1 MASLHHNTS
10 LSPFPPQIKPE
21 KSPQL
26 IQTHCKQLYG
36 NGKNPEILTKSYF
49 THISSLCKDGQ
60 LQEAVDLLNRMEAQ
74 ELRIGPEFYGELLQ
88 GCVYQRELLLGQ
100 QVHAKIIKNGKFF
113 ARNEFIE
120 TKLVIFYAKCD
131 LFDVSSNLF
140 SRLRLKNEF
149 SWAAMIGLYSRVG
162 LFEEALLGFIEMQEN
177 GISADNFVL
186 PNVLKACGALN
197 NADFG
202 KCVHGQVWKLN
213 FDGCVFVASSLIDMY
228 GKCGA
233 LGDARKVFDNMSK
246 RNVVAW
252 NSIIGSYM
260 QNGFNEEAIQV
271 FSEMRI
277 EGFEASR
284 VTLSSILTTSAN
296 LRAFKFGKQV
306 HAIAIQNG
314 LDLDNILGTSLI
326 NFYSKVGL
334 ASDAEL
340 VFSRMIEKDVVAWNL
355 LIFCYVQSGEVEK
368 ALSLCREMRS
378 AGFLYDCVTLSSLLS
393 ASTNLSDLNLGKAA
407 HCFCLRNHFE
417 SDAVVANSIVDMYA
431 KCKRITDARQ
441 VFDSTA
447 DKDIVSW
454 NTLLAAY
461 AEMGFSGE
469 TLKLFY
475 QMQLDGV
482 QQNIISW
489 NLVILGFLRNG
500 QINEATDMFSQMK
513 ASGVHPNHITYTTL
527 ITGLSQIGFGN
538 EAIMFFQQMLE
549 AGLEPTSASIVGVL
563 SACTNMAS
571 LLCGKAIH
579 GYNVRRGIPL
589 SLPMATSLVDMYSKC
604 GNLNMARQIF
614 DAIAIKE
621 IALYN
626 AMISGYALHGR
637 AVQALGLF
645 EHLKKEGVEPDNITF
660 TTVLASCCHIG
671 LVNEGLNVFHEMVS
685 VYNVEPGMQHYGC
698 LATLLSRCGN
708 VYEALHVVQKMPFDP
723 DGHALGSLLAA
734 CRELGESELEEHIAK
749 SLIKMFPDNSGNY
762 VALSNAYAT
771 SGRWDGVSE
780 LRDLMKRKGLRKSPG
795 CSWIQNGNELHA
807 FVAGDRSH
815 SQTPEIYAVL
825 ALLEMEMSA
834 Q

>member
-1 MASLHHNTS
+1 MASLHLNTS

-49 THISSLCKDGQ
+49 TNISSLCKDGQ

-74 ELRIGPEFYGELLQ
+74 ELHIGPEFYGELLQ
-88 GCVYQRELLLGQ
+88 GCVYQRDLLLGQ
-100 QVHAKIIKNGKFF
+100 QVHAKIIKNGTFF
-113 ARNEFIE
+113 AKNEYLE

-131 LFDVSSNLF
+131 LVDVSSNLF

-162 LFEEALLGFIEMQEN
+162 LFEEALWGFIEMQEN

-202 KCVHGQVWKLN
+202 KCVHGQVWKLS

-233 LGDARKVFDNMSK
+233 LDDARKVFDSMSK

-260 QNGFNEEAIQV
+260 QNGFNKEAIEV
-271 FSEMRI
+271 FNEMRI
-277 EGFEASR
+277 EGFEPSR

-296 LRAFKFGKQV
+296 LRELKVGKQV

-326 NFYSKVGL
+326 NFYAKVGL
-334 ASDAEL
+334 ANDAEL
-340 VFSRMIEKDVVAWNL
+340 VFSRMTEKDVVAWNL

-368 ALSLCREMRS
+368 ALNLCREMRS
-378 AGFLYDCVTLSSLLS
+378 AGFRYDCVTLSSLLS
-393 ASTNLSDLNLGKAA
+393 ASTNLRDLNLGKAA
-407 HCFCLRNHFE
+407 HCFCIRNNFE
-417 SDAVVANSIVDMYA
+417 SDAVVASSIVDMYA

-441 VFDSTA
+441 VFDATA

-538 EAIMFFQQMLE
+538 EAIMFFQQMLQ
-549 AGLEPTSASIVGVL
+549 AGIEPTSASIVGVL

-579 GYNVRRGIPL
+579 GYTVRQGIPL
-589 SLPMATSLVDMYSKC
+589 SLSMATTLVDMYSKC
-604 GNLNMARQIF
+604 GNLNIARQIF
-614 DAIAIKE
+614 DAISIKE

-626 AMISGYALHGR
+626 AMISGYALHGC

-645 EHLKKEGVEPDNITF
+645 EHLKQEGVEPDNITF
-660 TTVLASCCHIG
+660 TTVLASCCHTG

-685 VYNVEPGMQHYGC
+685 VYNVKPSMQHYGC

-708 VYEALHVVQKMPFDP
+708 VYEALRVVQNMPFDP

-771 SGRWDGVSE
+771 SGRWDEVSE

-795 CSWIQNGNELHA
+795 CSWIQNGKELHV

-815 SQTPEIYAVL
+815 SQTPEIYTVL
-825 ALLEMEMSA
+825 ALLEMEMFA

>member
-1 MASLHHNTS
+1 MASLHLNTS

-26 IQTHCKQLYG
+26 IQTHCKQSYG

-60 LQEAVDLLNRMEAQ
+60 LQQAVDLLNRMEAQ

-88 GCVYQRELLLGQ
+88 GCVYRRDLLLGQ
-100 QVHAKIIKNGKFF
+100 QVHAKILKNGKFF
-113 ARNEFIE
+113 AKNEFIE

-162 LFEEALLGFIEMQEN
+162 LFEEALWGFIEMQEN

-186 PNVLKACGALN
+186 PNVLKACGALSN
-197 NADFG
+197 SDFG

-233 LGDARKVFDNMSK
+233 LVDARKVFDNMSK

-260 QNGFNEEAIQV
+260 QNGFNEEAIQI
-271 FSEMRI
+271 FNEMRI
-277 EGFEASR
+277 EGFEPSR

-296 LRAFKFGKQV
+296 LRALKVGKQV

-326 NFYSKVGL
+326 NFYAKVGL

-340 VFSRMIEKDVVAWNL
+340 VFSRMTEKDVVAWNL

-368 ALSLCREMRS
+368 ALYLCREMRS
-378 AGFLYDCVTLSSLLS
+378 AGLLYDCVTLSSLLS
-393 ASTNLSDLNLGKAA
+393 ASTNLRDLNLGKAA
-407 HCFCLRNHFE
+407 HCFCLRNNFE
-417 SDAVVANSIVDMYA
+417 SDAVVASSIVDMYA

-500 QINEATDMFSQMK
+500 QINEATDMFLQMK
-513 ASGVHPNHITYTTL
+513 ASGVHPNHITYTTF

-579 GYNVRRGIPL
+579 G
-589 SLPMATSLVDMYSKC
+589 
-604 GNLNMARQIF
+604 QIF
-614 DAIAIKE
+614 DVISIKE

-645 EHLKKEGVEPDNITF
+645 EHLKQEGVEPDNITF
-660 TTVLASCCHIG
+660 TTVLASCCHTG
-671 LVNEGLNVFHEMVS
+671 LVNGGLNVFHEMVS
-685 VYNVEPGMQHYGC
+685 VYNVKPSMQHYGC

-771 SGRWDGVSE
+771 SGRWDEVSE

-825 ALLEMEMSA
+825 ALLEMEISA

>member
-1 MASLHHNTS
+1 MASLHLNTS

-26 IQTHCKQLYG
+26 IQTHCKQSYG

-60 LQEAVDLLNRMEAQ
+60 LQQAVDLLNRMEAQ

-88 GCVYQRELLLGQ
+88 GCVYRRDLLLGQ
-100 QVHAKIIKNGKFF
+100 QVHAKILKNGKFF
-113 ARNEFIE
+113 AKNEFIE

-162 LFEEALLGFIEMQEN
+162 LFEEALWGFIEMQEN

-197 NADFG
+197 NAGFG

-233 LGDARKVFDNMSK
+233 LVDARKVFDNMSK

-260 QNGFNEEAIQV
+260 QNGFNEEAIQI
-271 FSEMRI
+271 FNEMRI
-277 EGFEASR
+277 EGFEPSR

-296 LRAFKFGKQV
+296 LRALKVGKQV

-326 NFYSKVGL
+326 NFYAKVGL

-340 VFSRMIEKDVVAWNL
+340 VFSRMTEKDVVAWNL

-368 ALSLCREMRS
+368 ALYLCREMRL
-378 AGFLYDCVTLSSLLS
+378 AGLLYDCVTLSSLLS
-393 ASTNLSDLNLGKAA
+393 ASTNLRDLNLGKAA
-407 HCFCLRNHFE
+407 HCFCLRNNFE
-417 SDAVVANSIVDMYA
+417 TDAVVASSIVDMYA

-500 QINEATDMFSQMK
+500 QINEATDMFLQMK
-513 ASGVHPNHITYTTL
+513 ASGVHPNHITYTTF

-579 GYNVRRGIPL
+579 GYTVRQGIPL
-589 SLPMATSLVDMYSKC
+589 SLSMATSLVDMYSKC

-614 DAIAIKE
+614 DAISIKE

-645 EHLKKEGVEPDNITF
+645 EHLKQEGVEPDNITF
-660 TTVLASCCHIG
+660 TTVLASCCHTG

-685 VYNVEPGMQHYGC
+685 VYNVKPSMQHYGC

-749 SLIKMFPDNSGNY
+749 ALIKMFPDNSGNY

-771 SGRWDGVSE
+771 SGRWDEVSE

>member
-1 MASLHHNTS
+1 MASLHLNTS

-26 IQTHCKQLYG
+26 IQTHCKQSYG

-60 LQEAVDLLNRMEAQ
+60 LQQAVDLLNRMEAQ
-74 ELRIGPEFYGELLQ
+74 ELHIGPEFYGELLQ
-88 GCVYQRELLLGQ
+88 GCVYRRELLLGQ
-100 QVHAKIIKNGKFF
+100 QVHAKILKNGKFF
-113 ARNEFIE
+113 AKNEFIE

-162 LFEEALLGFIEMQEN
+162 LFEEALWGFIEMQEN

-186 PNVLKACGALN
+186 PNVLKACGALSN
-197 NADFG
+197 SDFG

-233 LGDARKVFDNMSK
+233 LVDARKVFDNMSK

-260 QNGFNEEAIQV
+260 QNGFNEEAIQI
-271 FSEMRI
+271 FNEMRI
-277 EGFEASR
+277 EGFEPSR

-296 LRAFKFGKQV
+296 LRALKVGKQV

-326 NFYSKVGL
+326 NFYAKVGL

-340 VFSRMIEKDVVAWNL
+340 VFSRMTEKDVVAWNL

-368 ALSLCREMRS
+368 ALYLCREMRS
-378 AGFLYDCVTLSSLLS
+378 AGLLYDCVTLSSLLS
-393 ASTNLSDLNLGKAA
+393 ASTNLRDLNLGKAA
-407 HCFCLRNHFE
+407 HCFCIRNNFE
-417 SDAVVANSIVDMYA
+417 TDAVVASSIVDVYA

-441 VFDSTA
+441 VFDSAA

-500 QINEATDMFSQMK
+500 QINEATDMFLQMK
-513 ASGVHPNHITYTTL
+513 ASGIHPNHITYTTF

-579 GYNVRRGIPL
+579 G
-589 SLPMATSLVDMYSKC
+589 
-604 GNLNMARQIF
+604 QIF
-614 DAIAIKE
+614 DAISIKE

-645 EHLKKEGVEPDNITF
+645 EHLKQEGVEPDNITF
-660 TTVLASCCHIG
+660 TTVLASCCHTG
-671 LVNEGLNVFHEMVS
+671 LVNEGLNVFREMVS
-685 VYNVEPGMQHYGC
+685 VYNVKPSMQHYGC

-749 SLIKMFPDNSGNY
+749 ALIKMFPDNSGNY

-771 SGRWDGVSE
+771 SGRWDEVSE

-815 SQTPEIYAVL
+815 LQTPEIYAVL

>member
-1 MASLHHNTS
+1 MASLHLNTS

-26 IQTHCKQLYG
+26 IQTHCKQSYG

-60 LQEAVDLLNRMEAQ
+60 LQQAVDLLNRMEAQ

-88 GCVYQRELLLGQ
+88 GCVYRRELHLGQ
-100 QVHAKIIKNGKFF
+100 QFHAKILKNGKFF
-113 ARNEFIE
+113 AKNEFIE

-162 LFEEALLGFIEMQEN
+162 LFEDALWGFIEMQEN

-197 NADFG
+197 NAGFG

-233 LGDARKVFDNMSK
+233 LDDARKVFDNMSK

-260 QNGFNEEAIQV
+260 QNGFNEEAIQI
-271 FSEMRI
+271 FNEMRI
-277 EGFEASR
+277 EGFEPSR

-296 LRAFKFGKQV
+296 LRALKVGKQV

-326 NFYSKVGL
+326 NFYAKVGL

-340 VFSRMIEKDVVAWNL
+340 VFSRMTEKDVVAWNL

-368 ALSLCREMRS
+368 ALYLCREMRS
-378 AGFLYDCVTLSSLLS
+378 AGLLYDCVTLSSLLS
-393 ASTNLSDLNLGKAA
+393 ASTNLRDLNLGKAA
-407 HCFCLRNHFE
+407 HCFCIRNNFE
-417 SDAVVANSIVDMYA
+417 TDAVVASSIVDMYA

-500 QINEATDMFSQMK
+500 QINEATDMFLQMK
-513 ASGVHPNHITYTTL
+513 ASGIHPNHITYTTF

-579 GYNVRRGIPL
+579 G
-589 SLPMATSLVDMYSKC
+589 
-604 GNLNMARQIF
+604 QIF
-614 DAIAIKE
+614 DAISVKE

-645 EHLKKEGVEPDNITF
+645 EHLKQEGVEPDNITF
-660 TTVLASCCHIG
+660 TTVLASCCHTG

-685 VYNVEPGMQHYGC
+685 VYNVKPSMQHYGC

-771 SGRWDGVSE
+771 SGRWDEVSE